1 MAKKKGMS
9 VTDTGNSVF
18 DLINSIDDSAEI
30 IAESKT
36 AVIAD
41 YIDTGS
47 YILNAAM
54 TGSLFKG
61 VPTGRVTTLAG
72 PSGCGKTYLALSI
85 CRRAQKKGYTPIYL
99 DSEAAIDKESVERL
113 GCDTRNFVIK
123 QVSTISEVSTFI
135 ANLCLK
141 LKEMPEENRPKF
153 ILVLDSLG
161 NLTSTKELTDTIE
174 ANNKR
179 DMTKQQEIKAMFRTN
194 ATPLGQLGIPFIV
207 NSHIYQTQDLFS
219 KQVVSGGTGIQYNS
233 SVTIMMNTAKLDDKE
248 SDKVAEG
255 KVGEFTKTG
264 VLVSATPA
272 KSRFTIPQKVKFQ
285 IPFFKSPNPY
295 VGLEPYLTWENSG
308 ILRGKML
315 NTKEYSKLS
324 ASEQEKCHEMFDE
337 NGELTYAYPKD
348 TSKSIVVKHL
358 HGEVPLAELF
368 TSKVL
373 TDELLHKLDEEIIKP
388 NFELP
393 SNGTN
398 DDIDEFVETEM
409 NTADAE

>member
-1 MAKKKGMS
+1 MVKKKGMS

-219 KQVVSGGTGIQYNS
+219 KQVVAGGCLTEDVKILTANGLKSIKDITTDDEVVGYDNTLHK
-233 SVTIMMNTAKLDDKE
+233 VLKTFKFEKPTIKFKLENGTEIECSYDHKFLVDIDNMIWKKAVDLNE
-248 SDKVAEG
+248 SDE
-255 KVGEFTKTG
+255 
-264 VLVSATPA
+264 
-272 KSRFTIPQKVKFQ
+272 I
-285 IPFFKSPNPY
+285 
-295 VGLEPYLTWENSG
+295 
-308 ILRGKML
+308 
-315 NTKEYSKLS
+315 YS
-324 ASEQEKCHEMFDE
+324 
-337 NGELTYAYPKD
+337 
-348 TSKSIVVKHL
+348 
-358 HGEVPLAELF
+358 
-368 TSKVL
+368 
-373 TDELLHKLDEEIIKP
+373 IIQ
-388 NFELP
+388 
-393 SNGTN
+393 
-398 DDIDEFVETEM
+398 
-409 NTADAE
+409 